1 MSIVERTA
9 SAGSHACTMIFYPGR
24 SQQLL
29 IATTKLHSVL
39 IRDWNSIEN
48 TSTVIS
54 EYICVD
60 KIDKIEFSPDGIT
73 IFRTMKRITIYE
85 IPIFTYRVFDY
96 VCSILKKCSSIIFYS
111 K

>member
-1 MSIVERTA
+1 MSIVELTA
-9 SAGSHACTMIFYPGR
+9 SAGSHACTMIFSPGR

-39 IRDWNSIEN
+39 IREWNSIEN

-54 EYICVD
+54 EFTCVD

-73 IFRTMKRITIYE
+73 ISCTIQRITIYE
-85 IPIFTYRVFDY
+85 IHIY
-96 VCSILKKCSSIIFYS
+96 IQGL
-111 K
+111 